1 MYKNNHSFR
10 LTGQINSKIST
21 FKSVEKMVDIFLT
34 NVDKLAT
41 TDDIEKYILDNFNI
55 QVIEVN
61 KLDIKTNVYN
71 CFKIKINLNDR
82 EKLFDA
88 SLWPSGIIVN
98 KFYSRRN

>member
-10 LTGQINSKIST
+10 LTGQRNSKIST

-61 KLDIKTNVYN
+61 KLDIKLMFTIV
-71 CFKIKINLNDR
+71 L
-82 EKLFDA
+82 KL
-88 SLWPSGIIVN
+88 
-98 KFYSRRN
+98 K